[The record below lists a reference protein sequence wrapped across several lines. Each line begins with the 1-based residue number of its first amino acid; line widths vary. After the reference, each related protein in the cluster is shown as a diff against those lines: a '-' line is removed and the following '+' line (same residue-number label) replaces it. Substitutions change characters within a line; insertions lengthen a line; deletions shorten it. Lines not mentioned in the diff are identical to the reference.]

1 MRGVCREARG
11 GPACSARAGGWE
23 VARRPGLWQLSRHFG
38 QSPEPPSP
46 WLHSTVPAG
55 HPGLRPCPGTPR
67 LAAGRWGGG
76 QGPEGPSP
84 QVTRLPWPSPPS
96 QQGVEMGQPPGP
108 HSAPAPMGTTA
119 ESGLIPDLV
128 ARIPCELWDPGGA
141 WSRPGWV
148 GGSAVHRG
156 ISGPSLCPPQG
167 PDGHWWP
174 SLSPPPSSLLPASSA
189 SSAATITEPAGGSP
203 KTKRP
208 WAWAVSGAPP
218 PPTW

>member
-1 MRGVCREARG
+1 M
-11 GPACSARAGGWE
+11 
-23 VARRPGLWQLSRHFG
+23 ARRPGLWQLSQCFG

-46 WLHSTVPAG
+46 WLHSTVPPG
-55 HPGLRPCPGTPR
+55 HPGLPPCPGTPGWL
-67 LAAGRWGGG
+67 LADGAVGRGRGAIPTG
-76 QGPEGPSP
+76 DPAA
-84 QVTRLPWPSPPS
+84 LASPPS

-128 ARIPCELWDPGGA
+128 ARIPCELWDPGGT
-141 WSRPGWV
+141 WGWPGWV

-174 SLSPPPSSLLPASSA
+174 SLSLPPSSLLPASSVL
-189 SSAATITEPAGGSP
+189 SAATVAEPTGGSP
-203 KTKRP
+203 ETKRP
-208 WAWAVSGAPP
+208 WAWAVSRAPT